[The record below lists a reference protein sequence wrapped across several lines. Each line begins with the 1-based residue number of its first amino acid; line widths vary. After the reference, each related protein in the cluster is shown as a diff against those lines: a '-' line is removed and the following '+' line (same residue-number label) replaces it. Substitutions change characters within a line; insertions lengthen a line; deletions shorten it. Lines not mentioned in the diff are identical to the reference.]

1 MKKFVAP
8 VLAVVFALAFSGVAM
23 AGNPGS
29 SANQTVGFEV
39 GPIAELSVSG
49 NPGLL
54 NVHTATAGEQPD
66 PATDT
71 STTYA
76 VTSNLSR
83 ARILASLDANMPS
96 HVELDLHLDGA
107 GVGFSFGWVPLSE
120 FGQTV
125 LWDIEPVA
133 SGGHEIDYRL
143 LAAADASVIF
153 DGSRTVTLTL
163 VNDFE

>member
-1 MKKFVAP
+1 MTKLFAP
-8 VLAVVFALAFSGVAM
+8 MLVVVFAVMLSGMAM
-23 AGNPGS
+23 AGNT
-29 SANQTVGFEV
+29 ANQTVGFEV

-54 NVHTATAGEQPD
+54 NVHTATAGQNPD
-66 PATDT
+66 PAADT

-76 VTSNLSR
+76 LTSNLSH
-83 ARILASLDANMPS
+83 ARITASLDANMPT
-96 HVELDLHLDGA
+96 HVELDLHLDGQ

-125 LWDIEPVA
+125 LSNIEPVS
-133 SGGHEIDYRL
+133 SGGHEIDYLL

>member
-1 MKKFVAP
+1 MTKLFAP
-8 VLAVVFALAFSGVAM
+8 VLAVAFAVMLSGTAM
-23 AGNPGS
+23 AGNT
-29 SANQTVGFEV
+29 ANQTVGFEV
-39 GPIAELSVSG
+39 SPIAELSVSG

-83 ARILASLDANMPS
+83 ARILASLDANMPP

-107 GVGFSFGWVPLSE
+107 GVGLSFGWTPLSE

-163 VNDFE
+163 VNEFE